1 MKLNNKVYDCL
12 KWICIICLPALAV
25 FYFTLAKIWG
35 LPYEAEIPATINAI
49 AVLIGA
55 LIGISHIN
63 YKSDIQQ
70 TVTEGTH
77 NALNKVEDDAT
88 V

>member
-1 MKLNNKVYDCL
+1 MKLPDKVYNAL
-12 KWICIICLPALAV
+12 KWICLICLPALAV

-35 LPYEAEIPATINAI
+35 LPYGAEITATINAI

-55 LIGISHIN
+55 LIGISQIQIN
-63 YKSDIQQ
+63 K
-70 TVTEGTH
+70 E
-77 NALNKVEDDAT
+77 NNKDAS

>member
-1 MKLNNKVYDCL
+1 MYNIL
-12 KWICIICLPALAV
+12 KWVCLICLPALAV

-63 YKSDIQQ
+63 YKAETQQ
-70 TVTEGTH
+70 AITPSQH
-77 NALNKVEDDAT
+77 NALDKVEKENE
-88 V
+88 